1 MYHAFYYVFMLDVEI
16 FLNIYIYIYI
26 LILGNNVARKVKPA
40 MFSCKIITNV
50 ITYNPMFC
58 ISMRNLATELCF
70 TLFRNIWD

>member
-16 FLNIYIYIYI
+16 FLNIYIYI